1 MYLFLTTCISKN
13 YGGVIMSNITMDQV
27 AVMSV
32 QYFHYTLDYYLNSMH
47 RCGVK
52 NLDLWGAS
60 PHYCRLDY
68 LTSSAAERKL
78 REIRKRAEDLGLKF
92 VMYTP
97 ETLAYPY
104 SLSAPEQPIR
114 DRTIDYFDMAIDD
127 ALTLGTTRLFM
138 NSGCGPLDIPRE
150 DSWKRAVETI
160 SKVCEMAHKRGVTI
174 LLEQL
179 QPYESNLL
187 VNLPQMKAMLE
198 EVNSPA
204 LKTCVDLVAMEVAHE
219 NLEDYYKVLGEDTI
233 QFIHFADGDPSGHYI
248 LGDGNY
254 PLKEYIEI
262 LEKHNYTGIIDL
274 EINDSI
280 YWDDPH
286 SSVERS
292 VDYLKK
298 NIFK

>member
-1 MYLFLTTCISKN
+1 
-13 YGGVIMSNITMDQV
+13 
-27 AVMSV
+27 
-32 QYFHYTLDYYLNSMH
+32 
-47 RCGVK
+47 
-52 NLDLWGAS
+52 
-60 PHYCRLDY
+60 
-68 LTSSAAERKL
+68 
-78 REIRKRAEDLGLKF
+78 
-92 VMYTP
+92 MYTP

-138 NSGCGPLDIPRE
+138 NSGCGSLDIPRE

-160 SKVCEMAHKRGVTI
+160 NKICEMAHKRGVTI

-262 LEKHNYTGIIDL
+262 LEKHN
-274 EINDSI
+274 
-280 YWDDPH
+280 
-286 SSVERS
+286 
-292 VDYLKK
+292 
-298 NIFK
+298 

>member
-1 MYLFLTTCISKN
+1 
-13 YGGVIMSNITMDQV
+13 MSNITMDQV
-27 AVMSV
+27 AVMGV

-78 REIRKRAEDLGLKF
+78 REIRKKAEDLGLKF

-204 LKTCVDLVAMEVAHE
+204 LKTCAASAVLPAKRPTTTTSAALNSSCRMLEAASGMENRMIFWSIGPLVRSA
-219 NLEDYYKVLGEDTI
+219 
-233 QFIHFADGDPSGHYI
+233 
-248 LGDGNY
+248 
-254 PLKEYIEI
+254 
-262 LEKHNYTGIIDL
+262 
-274 EINDSI
+274 
-280 YWDDPH
+280 
-286 SSVERS
+286 ERL
-292 VDYLKK
+292 V
-298 NIFK
+298 